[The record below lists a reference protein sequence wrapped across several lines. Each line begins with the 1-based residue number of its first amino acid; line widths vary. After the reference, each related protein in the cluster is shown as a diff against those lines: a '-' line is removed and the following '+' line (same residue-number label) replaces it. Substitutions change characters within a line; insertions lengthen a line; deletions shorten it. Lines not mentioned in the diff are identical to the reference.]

1 MNLRQGRTHAPR
13 SMTWRFTWWIAC
25 VVVVLSVLSGG
36 ASFAAAYREA
46 NRMQDGH
53 LREMCALIDARKL
66 IFATPEAAWQ
76 GSKNSAV
83 RLVISPLG
91 QAATGTSPRGP
102 IVFPPNLPD
111 GLHDLVAKGRNWR
124 VSVCT
129 LQTGE
134 RIAVAELSAVRDEI
148 AGDGA
153 LRTVLPM
160 LALTPVLIALA
171 VILIR
176 TMLSPVRRL
185 ASVVD
190 RQDDATL
197 EALSEE
203 DIPKELLTFVT
214 SINRLIGRLKDA
226 MSQQRRFIA
235 DAAHELRTPLA
246 ALSLQAQHLGAA
258 DNPTVARERLVTF
271 QAAIRRSARL
281 VEQLLTLARSQHGST
296 LKPSTLSLRQL
307 GVGAIVDSV
316 DMAEIKRVDL
326 GLHKVDDVEVIAD
339 APALAVVLRNLVDNA
354 VRYTPEGGRVDV
366 SVTRTEQRLLLEVT
380 DSGPGIPEDQLT
392 RVLEPFY
399 RIPGST
405 APGSG
410 LGLSIVSE
418 IARRSGG
425 QLLLE
430 NVEGGLRVC
439 YWHPLECARAD
450 SECVV

>member
-1 MNLRQGRTHAPR
+1 MKVRPGRIRAPR

-25 VVVVLSVLSGG
+25 VVVVLGVLAGG

-46 NRMQDGH
+46 NRLQDGH
-53 LREMCALIDARKL
+53 LREICALMDARKL
-66 IFATPEAAWQ
+66 IFATPAASWQ
-76 GSKNSAV
+76 GSRNSAV
-83 RLVISPLG
+83 RLVISRLDPVAPD
-91 QAATGTSPRGP
+91 AA
-102 IVFPPNLPD
+102 PPGSIAIPHNLPD
-111 GLHDLVAKGRNWR
+111 GLHNLEAKGRNWR

-129 LQTGE
+129 LPTGE
-134 RIAVAELSAVRDEI
+134 RFAVAELSAIRDEI
-148 AGDGA
+148 ASDGA

-160 LALTPVLIALA
+160 LALTPVLIALVA
-171 VILIR
+171 ILIR

-190 RQDDATL
+190 QQDDATL
-197 EALSEE
+197 DVLSEQ

-214 SINRLIGRLKDA
+214 SINRLIERLKDA

-258 DNPTVARERLVTF
+258 DNPMVARERLVTF

-296 LKPSTLSLRQL
+296 IRPSAVSLRQL
-307 GVGAIVDSV
+307 GVGAIVDTV
-316 DMAEIKRVDL
+316 DMAENRQVDL
-326 GLHKVDDVEVIAD
+326 GLHQVDDVEVVAD
-339 APALAVVLRNLVDNA
+339 APALTVALRNLVDNA
-354 VRYTPEGGRVDV
+354 VRYTPAGGRVDV
-366 SVTRTEQRLLLEVT
+366 SVTRAGHHLLLEVRDT
-380 DSGPGIPEDQLT
+380 GPGIPEDQLA

-425 QLLLE
+425 RLLLE
-430 NVEGGLRVC
+430 NVEGGLRAS
-439 YWHPLECARAD
+439 YWHPLGGGRAEGD
-450 SECVV
+450 RAA